1 MNSSNNVVSLTGRIL
16 LSAIFIFSGINKVFA
31 FQMYTKWAAGAHLP
45 LPSIAIAIAAVIE
58 IFGGLGILVGF
69 QAKLAAWIVFLYLI
83 PTTLLFHN
91 FWTMDGM
98 NRIDN
103 QIHLL
108 KNVAIMGGLLILAAN
123 GAGGASLDAS
133 RARKA

>member
-1 MNSSNNVVSLTGRIL
+1 
-16 LSAIFIFSGINKVFA
+16 
-31 FQMYTKWAAGAHLP
+31 
-45 LPSIAIAIAAVIE
+45 
-58 IFGGLGILVGF
+58 
-69 QAKLAAWIVFLYLI
+69 
-83 PTTLLFHN
+83 
-91 FWTMDGM
+91 MDGM